1 MEGSNASQQMPES
14 QRRIATTL
22 QYAPGAVNTNESI
35 VDYLN
40 SVGMDASKDARRK
53 YAEVLGMSDYGK
65 SGTITAE
72 DNMKLMQMFK
82 QMNSPQNYMNYAPLD
97 DIQMQPGSIDQMQ
110 YPSEEQVQYE
120 QNLLMQRYGGMNSQ
134 QSDMYF
140 AGGEIEND
148 PHIMSLYG
156 FANGG
161 QIMEIPVAPY
171 GYAQQGMQIPVAP
184 YGYNQQG
191 GMAYEDGGQMPTD
204 IAVARFKAA
213 AKEKG
218 LSGGEAMAYVEKMK
232 SKYNYQGGGAVKER
246 PLNEYELTKFGNGGI
261 MYNGT
266 KFPGYNKP
274 VNTSPDDKYKK
285 MMVLEKGGKIKLVK
299 YGLK

>member
-1 MEGSNASQQMPES
+1 
-14 QRRIATTL
+14 
-22 QYAPGAVNTNESI
+22 
-35 VDYLN
+35 
-40 SVGMDASKDARRK
+40 MDASKDARRK

-191 GMAYEDGGQMPTD
+191 G
-204 IAVARFKAA
+204 R
-213 AKEKG
+213 
-218 LSGGEAMAYVEKMK
+218 L
-232 SKYNYQGGGAVKER
+232 
-246 PLNEYELTKFGNGGI
+246 
-261 MYNGT
+261 
-266 KFPGYNKP
+266 
-274 VNTSPDDKYKK
+274 
-285 MMVLEKGGKIKLVK
+285 
-299 YGLK
+299 